1 MNVYPMVRGF
11 TAIGIGGDDF
21 VQAMVGAVES
31 VIETQI
37 PEVLMSDKKIDTL
50 LDCRDWISTFPEI
63 LFDKGTWG
71 FDTLIT
77 WNNE

>member
-1 MNVYPMVRGF
+1 MVWTEMWFLGIGFWQVNVYPMVRGF

-37 PEVLMSDKKIDTL
+37 PEV
-50 LDCRDWISTFPEI
+50 
-63 LFDKGTWG
+63 
-71 FDTLIT
+71 
-77 WNNE
+77 